1 MKDQKLL
8 SIVIPAY
15 NVEQF
20 LEECIESL
28 LYVKLVNST
37 EILIIDDGSKDNTSA
52 IADRYAKQYPKII
65 KVIHKQNGGH
75 GSAINTGI
83 AAAQGIYF
91 KVVDGDDTVNPT
103 AYDRYLKEL
112 QKIEIQGCDLVATPF
127 TCMIYK
133 TGKLKKV
140 IKRQIQGTEKIPQKK
155 ILSFQDTAKFLHIR
169 MHEWTIRTAILKEQK
184 IVLSEHSFYVDMQY
198 ILFPIPWIKTIC
210 ILPYFVY
217 QYRLG
222 EEQQSVSIKNMQK
235 NREQH
240 KNIMRS
246 LIHFYRLRKAKGD
259 SEIVLF
265 YLARGIAKM
274 ETNQVQIALSLPIGK
289 QAKKEL
295 IGCEKEIKKNCPMAY
310 WANEKRSIKLLRN
323 SNYMMYPIA
332 SIVWKMINR

>member
-1 MKDQKLL
+1 MNNQKLL

-20 LEECIESL
+20 LEECIKSL

-37 EILIIDDGSKDNTSA
+37 EILIIDDGSKDNTLT
-52 IADRYAKQYPKII
+52 IANRYAKQYPEII

-91 KVVDGDDTVNPT
+91 KVVDGDDTVNPIV
-103 AYDRYLKEL
+103 YDRYLKEL
-112 QKIEIQGCDLVATPF
+112 QKISVQGCDLVATPF

-133 TGKLKKV
+133 TGKPTKI
-140 IKRQIQGTEKIPQKK
+140 IKRQIQGTEKLPQKK
-155 ILSFQDTAKFLHIR
+155 IFSFQDAAKFLHIR
-169 MHEWTIRTAILKEQK
+169 MHEWTIRTAILKEHK

-222 EEQQSVSIKNMQK
+222 QESQSVSIKNMQK

-240 KNIMRS
+240 KNVMRS
-246 LIHFYRLRKAKGD
+246 LIHFYRLREAKGD
-259 SEIVLF
+259 NRIVLS

-274 ETNQVQIALSLPIGK
+274 ETNQIQIALSLPIGK
-289 QAKKEL
+289 QAKKGL

-323 SNYMMYPIA
+323 SNYMIYPIA
-332 SIVWKMINR
+332 SIAWKMINR

>member
-140 IKRQIQGTEKIPQKK
+140 IKRQIQGTEKLPQKK
-155 ILSFQDTAKFLHIR
+155 ILSFQDTAKSLHIR

-240 KNIMRS
+240 KNILFS
-246 LIHFYRLRKAKGD
+246 LINFYKERERLGEKK
-259 SEIVLF
+259 EILF
-265 YLARGIAKM
+265 YLSKVIGKM
-274 ETNQVQIALSLPIGK
+274 EANHVQIILSLPIRK
-289 QAKKEL
+289 ESKKEL
-295 IGCEKEIKKNCPMAY
+295 VFIERELKENCLAAYKIK
-310 WANEKRSIKLLRN
+310 EKRSLIWLRK
-323 SNYMMYPIA
+323 SHYILYPIA
-332 SIVWKMINR
+332 AIVWRIIKK